1 MQKALESADSHDTI
15 LVGDDTDLLTLSI
28 YHSRSSR
35 NSLFFAPEPKKNA
48 KQRIWDISQVK
59 KVLGLFSCKHILIQ
73 HAFMGCDRTSRLF
86 GIGKGTVLKKFKVNS
101 DLQQAADVFDGSS
114 STSAEIESAGE
125 KAMMVNC

>member
-1 MQKALESADSHDTI
+1 MYSFLGYDT
-15 LVGDDTDLLTLSI
+15 
-28 YHSRSSR
+28 
-35 NSLFFAPEPKKNA
+35 
-48 KQRIWDISQVK
+48 
-59 KVLGLFSCKHILIQ
+59 
-73 HAFMGCDRTSRLF
+73 TSWLF